1 MIYYHGTTKEKKGQ
15 IIKNGFVLS
24 YGRFGI
30 GAYFSSN
37 LEESKNFG
45 PEILKIEVSSN
56 KVKEIYYPD
65 LIKIY
70 PDLSIDEEEGISELK
85 EYVISQGYLAA
96 SIKYVSNDV
105 ELCIYD
111 TDIINKMQ

>member
-65 LIKIY
+65 L
-70 PDLSIDEEEGISELK
+70 SIDEEEGISELK